1 MVTWLEKHGAGVDGA
16 RSAVSGTSPCDWKL
30 LAMNHGGREVFTSRP
45 DE

>member
-1 MVTWLEKHGAGVDGA
+1 MVTWVEKHGAGVDGA
-16 RSAVSGTSPCDWKL
+16 RSAVSGTSPSDWKL